1 MLIIIII
8 SKIMP
13 SGKGATSRGT
23 RTGFSLKSLVPPAQ
37 QTAGQQTNEAKH
49 QNFPVPRG
57 VDGSR
62 TIEVYPLVLDV
73 KDLAWAQR

>member
-1 MLIIIII
+1 MEARAS
-8 SKIMP
+8 SKETVP
-13 SGKGATSRGT
+13 LPLPPRGQ
-23 RTGFSLKSLVPPAQ
+23 L
-37 QTAGQQTNEAKH
+37 TNEAKH

-62 TIEVYPLVLDV
+62 TTEVYPLVLDV